1 MFRSLLENWSN
12 IGCDLITGEYTRDI
26 DRINSFVN
34 GSAIQG
40 APSLNSLP
48 GTLSGPDDLDR
59 SIARNISY
67 TLSDLNTTLVISAEL
82 LDGRSLRQRLLIL
95 DLITLV
101 NTDEKNALA
110 FSRADD
116 RILP

>member
-1 MFRSLLENWSN
+1 MAVIQSLGS
-12 IGCDLITGEYTRDI
+12 IPDDI
-26 DRINSFVN
+26 DRLNSFVN

-59 SIARNISY
+59 SIARNSSY

-82 LDGRSLRQRLLIL
+82 LDGRSIRRRLLIL

-101 NTDEKNALA
+101 NTDEKHVLSALA